1 MSAALEELLG
11 KVRAAALVRGEAW
24 LREKVAEILAD
35 EGKALDAQDPP
46 PCAKRVRSLERRSPS
61 PVPRNRRKVSSP
73 RKDHPEASAGQCPS
87 SEVPSPA
94 EYPFRLV
101 SDLRH
106 ALHNCGHEDLRI
118 PVNATSQR
126 GSENGQKCEDAGIVC
141 KEEQKCSDDSGQHYS
156 RPSPNPST
164 VKTETCDS
172 SSNGNVP
179 DTTHYSNAEEE
190 SIELRIERLLRSCS
204 AAIMEDQ
211 EEDEPSEPTTSPVS
225 SSVTEAGG
233 SVALPAG
240 EPGGST
246 LPGFTPD
253 ASDQHPSP
261 QVQSSVPSSSWLRHD
276 LHPCLVW
283 ILENSFVASALE
295 KISLVPDGRQLGFPP
310 AKAIIRWLGFNS
322 LTWDCVTPTV
332 ERFSRLDRSP
342 DILVIHAGGDD
353 IYCGV
358 SVADLVNNIKFDIFK
373 LKSLFPGVEI
383 VWSQIVRRYKVPK
396 PKNKLPFKSAC
407 KKVNKQLT
415 SYRRKKTMWAVV
427 VRHMGLEGDAAHLFE
442 EDGVHLNSAGN
453 DIWCRD
459 IQKGIENALQRWH
472 HKF

>member
-101 SDLRH
+101 SDLPH
-106 ALHNCGHEDLRI
+106 ASHNCGHEDLRI

-141 KEEQKCSDDSGQHYS
+141 KDEQKCSDGSGQHYS

-164 VKTETCDS
+164 VKAETCDS

-225 SSVTEAGG
+225 SSVPG
-233 SVALPAG
+233 SKRLV
-240 EPGGST
+240 
-246 LPGFTPD
+246 
-253 ASDQHPSP
+253 
-261 QVQSSVPSSSWLRHD
+261 
-276 LHPCLVW
+276 VW
-283 ILENSFVASALE
+283 IIGHSFIFWAHGRAADWFL
-295 KISLVPDGRQLGFPP
+295 SLQVPGRNELQEPDWRTDFG
-310 AKAIIRWLGFNS
+310 AKQ
-322 LTWDCVTPTV
+322 
-332 ERFSRLDRSP
+332 
-342 DILVIHAGGDD
+342 
-353 IYCGV
+353 
-358 SVADLVNNIKFDIFK
+358 
-373 LKSLFPGVEI
+373 KSLFKPGI
-383 VWSQIVRRYKVPK
+383 PVRGLTTAGILK
-396 PKNKLPFKSAC
+396 
-407 KKVNKQLT
+407 KQLPA
-415 SYRRKKTMWAVV
+415 RPPNVIPGPAR
-427 VRHMGLEGDAAHLFE
+427 GLLT
-442 EDGVHLNSAGN
+442 
-453 DIWCRD
+453 
-459 IQKGIENALQRWH
+459 QTQQLQI
-472 HKF
+472 

>member
-101 SDLRH
+101 SDLPH
-106 ALHNCGHEDLRI
+106 ASHNCGHEDLRI

-141 KEEQKCSDDSGQHYS
+141 KDEQKCSDGSGQHYS

-164 VKTETCDS
+164 VKAETCDS

-225 SSVTEAGG
+225 SSVPGSKRLVVWIIGHSFIFWAHGRAAVFRCQAEMSYRNLIGG
-233 SVALPAG
+233 QILERSRRAFLSPAFLSG
-240 EPGGST
+240 DSQ
-246 LPGFTPD
+246 LPGF
-253 ASDQHPSP
+253 
-261 QVQSSVPSSSWLRHD
+261 
-276 LHPCLVW
+276 
-283 ILENSFVASALE
+283 
-295 KISLVPDGRQLGFPP
+295 
-310 AKAIIRWLGFNS
+310 
-322 LTWDCVTPTV
+322 
-332 ERFSRLDRSP
+332 
-342 DILVIHAGGDD
+342 
-353 IYCGV
+353 
-358 SVADLVNNIKFDIFK
+358 
-373 LKSLFPGVEI
+373 
-383 VWSQIVRRYKVPK
+383 
-396 PKNKLPFKSAC
+396 
-407 KKVNKQLT
+407 
-415 SYRRKKTMWAVV
+415 
-427 VRHMGLEGDAAHLFE
+427 
-442 EDGVHLNSAGN
+442 
-453 DIWCRD
+453 
-459 IQKGIENALQRWH
+459 
-472 HKF
+472 

>member
-101 SDLRH
+101 SDLPH
-106 ALHNCGHEDLRI
+106 ASHNCGHEDLRI

-141 KEEQKCSDDSGQHYS
+141 KDEQKCSDGSGQHYS

-164 VKTETCDS
+164 VKAETCDS

-225 SSVTEAGG
+225 SSV
-233 SVALPAG
+233 
-240 EPGGST
+240 
-246 LPGFTPD
+246 PD
-253 ASDQHPSP
+253 RQRKLSP
-261 QVQSSVPSSSWLRHD
+261 HSCWRSRNHMRRLRSRSSRWCSPSST
-276 LHPCLVW
+276 
-283 ILENSFVASALE
+283 
-295 KISLVPDGRQLGFPP
+295 KISSTF
-310 AKAIIRWLGFNS
+310 A
-322 LTWDCVTPTV
+322 
-332 ERFSRLDRSP
+332 SP
-342 DILVIHAGGDD
+342 DCL
-353 IYCGV
+353 
-358 SVADLVNNIKFDIFK
+358 S
-373 LKSLFPGVEI
+373 
-383 VWSQIVRRYKVPK
+383 RR
-396 PKNKLPFKSAC
+396 S
-407 KKVNKQLT
+407 
-415 SYRRKKTMWAVV
+415 R
-427 VRHMGLEGDAAHLFE
+427 
-442 EDGVHLNSAGN
+442 
-453 DIWCRD
+453 
-459 IQKGIENALQRWH
+459 
-472 HKF
+472 